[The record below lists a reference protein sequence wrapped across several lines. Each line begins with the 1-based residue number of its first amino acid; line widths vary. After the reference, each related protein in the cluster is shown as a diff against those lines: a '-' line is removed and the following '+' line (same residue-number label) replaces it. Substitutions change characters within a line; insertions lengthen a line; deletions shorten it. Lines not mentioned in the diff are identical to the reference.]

1 MIVFPIASQCCC
13 VSTQLGVT
21 ADGSWLSVAV
31 LRSRLIAPSLSF
43 RRPSLLCWPSI
54 SAKLVTSHKWE
65 VQTAAKVFAFS
76 PQQQQQLQ
84 RHTTMSVSLSPHC
97 VCVVYSNW
105 LCSNRNNLI
114 NIHSSSSS
122 SYIIITS
129 PDCAARSLDRLTWPR
144 LKHFLSPS
152 FSFPYSLSLLVPILY
167 ICSGWL
173 TVCVRFLLLYN
184 NIHPPLLNHTQPL
197 ALLACLSRR
206 VTRCCYTC

>member
-1 MIVFPIASQCCC
+1 M
-13 VSTQLGVT
+13 
-21 ADGSWLSVAV
+21 
-31 LRSRLIAPSLSF
+31 IAPSLSF

-76 PQQQQQLQ
+76 PQQQQQQLQ

-114 NIHSSSSS
+114 NIRSSSSS
-122 SYIIITS
+122 SYIYNF
-129 PDCAARSLDRLTWPR
+129 PGLRRAFARPFDVAPIET
-144 LKHFLSPS
+144 F
-152 FSFPYSLSLLVPILY
+152 SLSLFLFSLFSLPPGSHPIY

>member
-1 MIVFPIASQCCC
+1 LIVFPIASQCCC

-114 NIHSSSSS
+114 NIRSSSSS
-122 SYIIITS
+122 SYIYNF
-129 PDCAARSLDRLTWPR
+129 PGLRRAFARPFDVAPIET
-144 LKHFLSPS
+144 F
-152 FSFPYSLSLLVPILY
+152 SLSLLVPILY